1 MSYQTYTTE
10 ALVCGSY
17 DRMTADRT
25 YLLFTESAGMVY
37 ATARSAREERS
48 KQRYA
53 LQDFSFVRVSLV
65 KGKGGWRVGSVEP
78 IANYYAGATDR
89 AARGTVV
96 ATVQLLRRLL
106 TGEDAQP
113 AIFSDT
119 LAFLKSVNE
128 GDKTVLG
135 VRLETYTLRL
145 LAQLGYVATSTAYAQ
160 RLAAGDAWLTDTS
173 ALPAEAVA
181 AISNGFAASHL

>member
-10 ALVCGSY
+10 AIVCGSY

-25 YLLFTESAGMVY
+25 YLLFTESAGMVF

-53 LQDFSFVRVSLV
+53 LQDFSHVRVSLV

-78 IANYYAGATDR
+78 LHNYYASASDR

-96 ATVQLLRRLL
+96 ATVQLLRRLV
-106 TGEDAQP
+106 TGEDAQST
-113 AIFSDT
+113 IFSDT
-119 LAFLKSVNE
+119 HAFLAAVNE
-128 GDKTVLG
+128 GDKTTLG
-135 VRLETYTLRL
+135 IRFETFTLRL
-145 LAQLGYVATSTAYAQ
+145 LAQLGYVATHPSYAS
-160 RLAAGDAWLTDTS
+160 RLATGTVWLKDTTT
-173 ALPAEAVA
+173 LPAEATT